1 MTRRPSPS
9 STIADARVQPAGS
22 SPNRPA
28 PAPPRSLIQE
38 SESHASFEDSAILWI
53 IVIGMAV
60 VVVGAA
66 FLLTVL

>member
-1 MTRRPSPS
+1 
-9 STIADARVQPAGS
+9 
-22 SPNRPA
+22 
-28 PAPPRSLIQE
+28 LIQE